1 MENATQNR
9 AASLLRAQREI
20 ILEVWESRARAEIEA
35 ARVQNRT
42 ALRDHLPTFLER
54 LAKALDPR
62 NDLENAADGTDVCD
76 THGKERADLS
86 AYTIPQVLHE
96 YSILRQCVFETLETA
111 AVLERQERE
120 TVLLSFDAA
129 ARDAAAAFHELRT
142 EREREKRR
150 EVEGEVER
158 LEAESDVQKTFVATL
173 THDLRNPISSV
184 RMALDLLLRE
194 LPADPEILSL
204 AEMMARNLERTE
216 TMLLDL
222 LDANRIKS
230 GHRLP
235 LDLERCDLTVLAK
248 TTLAELLAVRGQGC
262 ILQARGEIWGYWSAC
277 RLRRVLDNLLDN
289 AIKYGLPGG
298 PITLSVQQSQAET
311 TIVVHNKG
319 TPIPLEDQAT
329 IFEPHYQ
336 LDGGDGR
343 RASGW
348 GLGLTLVKAVTEAHG
363 GHVRIESEA
372 TSGTSFI
379 VTLPNDAR
387 PLQGRPP
394 VS

>member
-1 MENATQNR
+1 M
-9 AASLLRAQREI
+9 LRAQREL
-20 ILEVWESRARAEIEA
+20 ILEAWESRARAEIEA

-62 NDLENAADGTDVCD
+62 SELENAADGTDVCD

-86 AYTIPQVLHE
+86 GYTIPQVLHE

-120 TVLLSFDAA
+120 TVLQSFDAA
-129 ARDAAAAFHELRT
+129 ARDAAEAFHELRT

-150 EVEGEVER
+150 RAEGKAER
-158 LEAESDVQKTFVATL
+158 LAADSDVQKTFVATL

-184 RMALDLLLRE
+184 RMALDLLLAE
-194 LPADPEILSL
+194 LPPDPEVLSL
-204 AEMMARNLERTE
+204 AEIMARNLERAE

-235 LDLERCDLTVLAK
+235 LDLDRCDLGVLAK
-248 TTLAELLAVRGQGC
+248 TALSELNAVRGQGC
-262 ILQARGEIWGYWSAC
+262 ILKLQGEIVGYWSAS
-277 RLRRVLDNLLDN
+277 RLRRLLDNLLDN
-289 AIKYGLPGG
+289 AIKYGTRDG
-298 PITLSVQQSQAET
+298 PITLSMRQSVIDT
-311 TIVVHNKG
+311 TIVVHNEG
-319 TPIPLEDQAT
+319 TPIPVADQTT

-336 LDGGDGR
+336 VDAGDGR

-348 GLGLTLVKAVTEAHG
+348 GLGLTLVKAVAEAHG
-363 GHVRIESEA
+363 GRVRIESDEA
-372 TSGTSFI
+372 SGTSFI
-379 VTLPNDAR
+379 VTLPNDSR
-387 PLQGRPP
+387 SCQK
-394 VS
+394 